1 MLSRLLSAFLI
12 GGVRLYQMTLSPL
25 IGPCCRFHPTC
36 SNYCIEAIRVHGP
49 FYGSWLTFRRL
60 LRCRPFG
67 PSGEAPVPPPRKRKN
82 GTDTP

>member
-25 IGPCCRFHPTC
+25 FAGCCRFHPSC

-67 PSGEAPVPPPRKRKN
+67 PSGEDPVPPPRKRKN

>member
-60 LRCRPFG
+60 LICRPFG
-67 PSGEAPVPPPRKRKN
+67 PSGEDPVPPPRKRKN

>member
-67 PSGEAPVPPPRKRKN
+67 PSGEDPGPPPRKRKN

>member
-12 GGVRLYQMTLSPL
+12 DGVRLYQMTLSPL

-67 PSGEAPVPPPRKRKN
+67 PSGEDPVPPPRKRKN

>member
-67 PSGEAPVPPPRKRKN
+67 PSGEDPVPPPRKRTN

>member
-1 MLSRLLSAFLI
+1 MSRLLSAFLI
-12 GGVRLYQMTLSPL
+12 GGIRLYQMTLSPL

-49 FYGSWLTFRRL
+49 LYGFWLSFRRL

-67 PSGEAPVPPPRKRKN
+67 PSGEDPVPPPRKRKIRN
-82 GTDTP
+82 

>member
-1 MLSRLLSAFLI
+1 MFSRLLSAFLI
-12 GGVRLYQMTLSPL
+12 GGVRLYQATLSPL

-67 PSGEAPVPPPRKRKN
+67 PSGEDPVPPPRKRKN

>member
-67 PSGEAPVPPPRKRKN
+67 PSGEDPVPPPRTRQN

>member
-1 MLSRLLSAFLI
+1 MLSRILSAFLI

-67 PSGEAPVPPPRKRKN
+67 PSGEDPVPPPRKRKN

>member
-67 PSGEAPVPPPRKRKN
+67 PSGEDPVPPPRKRKN